1 MRPIIETCQP
11 RSDVLRGGLSDNHF
25 AAQLDQVVRTPEAYP
40 VYGSPDEFFTLT
52 YPTQGLRD
60 LLSRTFGRLTG
71 ARVEGAQ
78 HGVIRSETSFGGGK
92 THSLIA
98 VYHLAK
104 GARPSNLSEF
114 IEPSLLPPECQ
125 VAAIVADTLDPA
137 NGLVT
142 NGILTHT
149 IWGELGAQLGPFAY
163 HQLQRSDETRTAPG
177 KETLASAIG
186 EGPTVVII
194 DELAQCLRQLVS
206 SGDPDVRRMASAV
219 PVFMKNLFEL
229 AAGRPNLVIILT
241 LATRQDAFGK
251 ETDELTALLNEAE
264 QEDFQGTVR
273 ETESVLGRFT
283 TGSSIVQP
291 AADTEIAAILKRR
304 LFENVDE
311 SAATETAEA
320 YRSYYED
327 LLKKGEHLTG
337 GAEQPGSYSDLLR
350 HSYPFHPELVRV
362 LDKRLGTIPSFQRTR
377 GALKLLAE
385 VVHGVWAGDSKP
397 EILNVADIDYDRE
410 AVLAHLTVGLGRP
423 DFQRVALADF
433 VGPSSHARQVDEA
446 QFAGGARLATRACRT
461 VFTHSLEMV
470 MTAGTGRADAVLGTM
485 RLGEDPELVLEALA
499 AVEQAA
505 WFLDYTGQRWRFS
518 TEPNANNIVAEA
530 AQNVPNTKI
539 NAELE
544 DRVRAAFPADGSV
557 DVVYFPSGPVS
568 VRDRATLQLVVLHHD
583 DVAVASREAAAPPS
597 KLVEIL
603 DRSGAAGAIRHF
615 RNALVFLVADTDAV
629 AGMRDRVRTDLA
641 AQAVV
646 ADSVRMREFDPE
658 VRRKLQGIADSA
670 KLKARIALTRCYRHL
685 YYPAA
690 DRANQY
696 LHHEELPAASQGEVM
711 RAQTRVLVEHLRE
724 VGKVRTAAVATDFL
738 RQKAW
743 PKSVGEV
750 TTQQVDEAFWAD
762 PAAQMILD
770 ITLLRDAIRDGVRNG
785 SWIYYDST
793 ASKAWTDRD
802 PPPTLQFG
810 SDFFLYTTA
819 RARELGLTGRSVSV
833 DDVER
838 VLSSSP
844 VISGPELWGRLEEVV
859 GRMPGMTELSDALA
873 RAAEDGAQAS
883 AVVVS
888 GAAEPGARALTPS
901 DVRRASLDSL
911 QILSPEE
918 ADRRGI
924 VRIPV
929 DPPLESVEAS
939 GAPGVA
945 FQSLVDKAKDAA
957 GIAGFTTIAITA
969 GLGPTS
975 TLQDVTLLAK
985 AIGQL
990 PKFEI
995 VVALDL
1001 DLDFDGLKGDA
1012 IVRLEGP
1019 GARYQKVEDYIYS
1032 LAKKASAVAGTLR
1045 LDVQFSHP
1053 IVPDGAE
1060 VAQLRKV
1067 LLELAPGELRLKGIL
1082 A

>member
-1 MRPIIETCQP
+1 MRPITETCRP

-25 AAQLDQVVRTPEAYP
+25 AAQLDQVVRNPDAYP
-40 VYGSPDEFFTLT
+40 VYGNPDEFFALT

-60 LLSRTFGRLTG
+60 LLSRSFGRLTG

-125 VAAIVADTLDPA
+125 VAAIVADTMDPA
-137 NGLVT
+137 NGLMT

-149 IWGELGAQLGPFAY
+149 IWGELGAQLGPAAY
-163 HQLQRSDETRTAPG
+163 QQLQRSDETRTAPG

-186 EGPTVVII
+186 EGPTVVIV

-206 SGDPDVRRMASAV
+206 SGDSDVRRMASAV
-219 PVFMKNLFEL
+219 PVFLKNLFEL
-229 AAGRPNLVIILT
+229 AAGRPNLVVILT

-264 QEDFQGTVR
+264 QEDFQDTVR
-273 ETESVLGRFT
+273 ETESVLSRFT

-291 AADTEIAAILKRR
+291 AADKEIAEILKRR
-304 LFENVDE
+304 LFERVDQ
-311 SAATETAEA
+311 SAATEAAEA

-327 LLKKGEHLTG
+327 LLKKGEQLTG

-350 HSYPFHPELVRV
+350 RSYPFHPELVRV

-385 VVHGVWAGDSKP
+385 VVYGVWAGDSQA

-410 AVLAHLTVGLGRP
+410 AVLAHLTVGLRRP

-433 VGPSSHARQVDEA
+433 VGPASHAQQVDEGR
-446 QFAGGARLATRACRT
+446 FAGAMHLATRACRT

-470 MTAGTGRADAVLGTM
+470 MTAGTGRADAVLGTV
-485 RLGEDPELVLEALA
+485 RRGDDPELVLEALA
-499 AVEQAA
+499 AVEQVA

-544 DRVRAAFPADGSV
+544 DRVRAAFPSDGSV
-557 DVVYFPSGPVS
+557 DVVHFPSGSVS
-568 VRDRATLQLVVLHHD
+568 VKDRAKLQLVVLHHD
-583 DVAVASREAAAPPS
+583 DLSVASREAVAPPS

-603 DRSGAAGAIRHF
+603 DRSGAADDIRHF
-615 RNALVFLVADTDAV
+615 RNALIFLVADADAV
-629 AGMRDRVRTDLA
+629 EGMRDRVRTDLA
-641 AQAVV
+641 AQGVV
-646 ADSVRMREFDPE
+646 ADSIRMREFDPE
-658 VRRKLQGIADSA
+658 VRKKLQGIADSA

-711 RAQTRVLVEHLRE
+711 KAQTRVLVDHLRE
-724 VGKVRTAAVATDFL
+724 VGKIRTTALSTDFL

-743 PKSVGEV
+743 PRNAEEV
-750 TTQQVDEAFWAD
+750 TTQQVAEAFWAD

-785 SWIYYDST
+785 AWIYYDST

-802 PPPTLQFG
+802 PPPALEFG
-810 SDFFLYTTA
+810 SDFFLYTVA
-819 RARELGLTGRSVSV
+819 RAQELGLTGRPVTV
-833 DDVER
+833 DDVAQ
-838 VLSSSP
+838 VLTISP
-844 VISGPELWGRLEEVV
+844 SISGTELRLQLEEVV
-859 GRMPGMTELSDALA
+859 GRMPGKGEVLEVLA
-873 RAAEDGAQAS
+873 RAAAGGPQAR
-883 AVVVS
+883 AVVLS
-888 GAAEPGARALTPS
+888 GAPEPGARAVTPS
-901 DVRRASLDSL
+901 EVQRASLDSF
-911 QILSPEE
+911 QILAPEE
-918 ADRRGI
+918 ASKRSIG
-924 VRIPV
+924 PV
-929 DPPLESVEAS
+929 MRPSGPRPVEAS
-939 GAPGVA
+939 GGAGVA
-945 FQSLVDKAKDAA
+945 FQSLVDKAKDTA
-957 GIAGFTTIAITA
+957 GITGFTTIAITA

-975 TLQDVTLLAK
+975 TLQEVTLLAK

-990 PKFEI
+990 PKFDI
-995 VVALDL
+995 GVALDL
-1001 DLDFDGLKGDA
+1001 ELDFDGLTGDA
-1012 IVRLEGP
+1012 IVKLEGP
-1019 GARYQKVEDYIYS
+1019 GSRYQKAEDSIYS

-1045 LDVQFSHP
+1045 LDVRFSQP
-1053 IVPDGAE
+1053 IAPDGAE
-1060 VAQLRKV
+1060 ITQLRKV